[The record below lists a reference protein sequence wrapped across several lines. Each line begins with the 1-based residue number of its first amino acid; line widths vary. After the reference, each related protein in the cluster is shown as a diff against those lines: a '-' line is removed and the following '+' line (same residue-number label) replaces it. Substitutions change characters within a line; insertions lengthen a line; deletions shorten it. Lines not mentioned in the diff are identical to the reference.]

1 MGASVAAETPRNCR
15 NSATMWYEY
24 ISIRA
29 PADPFSA
36 PIAGMTSADTSAASF
51 DTAPAEE
58 PKRWSLRRWLAP
70 FAVALALLSAFLTF
84 LVLTGLTKI
93 EPTPEVVRS
102 FYLIN
107 AATILLLVG
116 IIIRELWQLILARR
130 RGRAAARLHVQIVS
144 LFSIVAVLPAVLV
157 AVVANVTIERGLD
170 RLFSGPT
177 KEVIQN
183 SLTIARAYM
192 QDHAQLIRGDI
203 LGMANDIAHAR
214 PLYDQDRRSFR
225 EMLTAS
231 AGSRNL
237 PGAMI
242 IDKNTNIL
250 ESADTGMRLA
260 YSPPAPDFLS
270 NVNENEPEIAV
281 LPDASFVAAVIR
293 LRAFNDTFLYV
304 ARPLDPNVVNQL
316 KQTEVSVAEYAQIE
330 SRRLGIQVAFALMFA
345 VIALTILM
353 ASVLIGLNFANSLV
367 SPIRRLMNAAHT
379 VSTGDLHVQVPVHQ
393 SEGDLAQLGETF
405 NKMTQELR
413 SQRDELVNAS
423 DLIDSRRRFIEAVLS
438 SASAGIIGVDASGS
452 VGILN
457 RSAEKLIGHSEAE
470 TLGHPLSDVLP
481 ELDEMMK
488 AAREGT
494 QRLVQ
499 GQITIT
505 RDGTERNLSVR
516 VSAEKTS
523 QPRDSYIITLDDI
536 TELVSA
542 QRTSAWGDVARRIAH
557 EIKNPLTPIQLSA
570 ERIRRKF
577 GKTITEDKDK
587 QIFDQCTDTIVRQVD
602 DIRRMVDEF
611 SRFARMP
618 KPVMEGE
625 DVADTVRQAVF
636 LMKVAHPEIDIEAE
650 FKEDPL
656 RAQFDRRLI
665 SQAVTN
671 IVKNATEAIE
681 QVPPEELGR
690 ENGKGRIDVVVSRD
704 GEDVLIDVIDN
715 GIGLPKVARS
725 RLLEP
730 YVTTRAKG
738 TGLGLAIVGRVLED
752 HGGRIELK
760 DASDFREG
768 QRGAWMR
775 MRFAISGQPAKS
787 EGAEPAPPA
796 KEATKPD
803 NKEAVA
809 DSVEESRPNTET
821 KEPDAETK
829 EPTEKTNDSTKIEA
843 STGS

>member
-1 MGASVAAETPRNCR
+1 
-15 NSATMWYEY
+15 
-24 ISIRA
+24 
-29 PADPFSA
+29 
-36 PIAGMTSADTSAASF
+36 MTSADTSAASF

-58 PKRWSLRRWLAP
+58 PRRWSVRRWLAP
-70 FAVALALLSAFLTF
+70 FAVALALLSALMTF
-84 LVLTGLTKI
+84 VVLTGLTNI
-93 EPTPEVVRS
+93 EPTAELVQS

-107 AATILLLVG
+107 AGTILLLVG

-157 AVVANVTIERGLD
+157 AVVANVTLERGLD

-203 LGMANDIAHAR
+203 IGMANDIAHAR

-225 EMLTAS
+225 ELLTS
-231 AGSRNL
+231 GAGSRNL

-242 IDKNTNIL
+242 IDKSTNIL

-260 YSPPAPDFLS
+260 YSPPAPEFLS
-270 NVNENEPEIAV
+270 NVKETEPEIAI
-281 LPDASFVAAVIR
+281 LPDASSVAAVIR

-304 ARPLDPNVVNQL
+304 ARPLDPNVVSQVN
-316 KQTEVSVAEYAQIE
+316 QTEISVAEYAQIE

-367 SPIRRLMNAAHT
+367 APIRRLMNAAHT
-379 VSTGDLHVQVPVHQ
+379 VSTGDLHVKVPVHQ

-438 SASAGIIGVDASGS
+438 SASAGIIGVDTSGS

-488 AAREGT
+488 TAREGT

-516 VSAEKTS
+516 VSAEKN
-523 QPRDSYIITLDDI
+523 QPHDSYIITLDDI

-577 GKTITEDKDK
+577 GKDITEAKDK
-587 QIFDQCTDTIVRQVD
+587 QIFEQCTDTIVRQVD

-625 DVADTVRQAVF
+625 DVADAVRQAVF

-681 QVPPEELGR
+681 QVPAEEL
-690 ENGKGRIDVVVSRD
+690 GKGRIDVVVSRED
-704 GEDVLIDVIDN
+704 EDVLIDVVDN

-760 DASDFREG
+760 DASDFREA

-775 MRFAISGQPAKS
+775 MRFAISGEAKKA
-787 EGAEPAPPA
+787 EGAEQAPPVKELVKDAGEATA
-796 KEATKPD
+796 KEAV
-803 NKEAVA
+803 EAASTPEIKAAAA
-809 DSVEESRPNTET
+809 DSVTSQET
-821 KEPDAETK
+821 KQAAAETK
-829 EPTEKTNDSTKIEA
+829 EPAKKTNDSTKIEA
-843 STGS
+843 STGI